1 FVFESPLPV
10 GRLVSMVADKSQVC
24 TQRSWRRPYGVG
36 LLVAGFDQTGP
47 HIFQTCPSGNFWEFH
62 AMAIGARS
70 QASKT
75 YLERKF
81 ESFGACSLNELVR
94 HALLAVKESLQEGEL
109 SGANCSVSIVGEG
122 QAFSILTD
130 AQVQEHI
137 DRMEN
142 EEEMGGDELP
152 GQGKKVCVTGASG
165 FVGSYVVKMLLERGY
180 HVRGTVR
187 NLDDPRTNW
196 LRGLADGTPG
206 TIQLFAADLTAPGS
220 FDEAVE
226 GCELVCHVAA
236 LMATSKSDP
245 QTIVA
250 AALDGTRN
258 VFASIMKHQ
267 CAKKVVLTSSV
278 AAVSDNMFPSDHV
291 FTEADWNRQ
300 LSLRAPYSMGK
311 TLAEKYAWRVADEL
325 RGVEWRFD
333 LVTLCPSLV
342 LGPALREEH
351 VKGSLQ
357 SVKQL
362 LDGTLFLAPDLHFG
376 IVHVADVALAH
387 VLALEK
393 DGMKG
398 RYILCNGDTMSLLQ
412 MADVLRS
419 KYPNYRVPSMGM
431 PDWMAMLAA
440 MVNPAV
446 GMDFMRRNLGVVH
459 RYSGSKAE
467 NDMGIIYQSSRV
479 ALIEAATSIVE
490 LGLLDRK

>member
-1 FVFESPLPV
+1 
-10 GRLVSMVADKSQVC
+10 
-24 TQRSWRRPYGVG
+24 
-36 LLVAGFDQTGP
+36 
-47 HIFQTCPSGNFWEFH
+47 
-62 AMAIGARS
+62 
-70 QASKT
+70 
-75 YLERKF
+75 
-81 ESFGACSLNELVR
+81 
-94 HALLAVKESLQEGEL
+94 
-109 SGANCSVSIVGEG
+109 
-122 QAFSILTD
+122 
-130 AQVQEHI
+130 
-137 DRMEN
+137 
-142 EEEMGGDELP
+142 MGGDELP
-152 GQGKKVCVTGASG
+152 GQGKKVCVTGAAG
-165 FVGSYVVKMLLERGY
+165 FVGSYVVKLLLERGY

-187 NLDDPRTNW
+187 DLDDPRTNW

-206 TIQLFAADLTAPGS
+206 TIQLFEADLLVPGS

-236 LMATSKSDP
+236 HVNATGKDP
-245 QTIVA
+245 HTMVA
-250 AALDGTRN
+250 ACLDGTRN
-258 VFASIMKHQ
+258 VFESIMKHK

-278 AAVSDNMFPSDHV
+278 AAVADNMFPSDHI
-291 FTEADWNRQ
+291 FSEADWNRQ

-311 TLAEKYAWRVADEL
+311 TLAEKYAWRAVEDL
-325 RGVEWRFD
+325 KGVEWRFD

-393 DGMKG
+393 EGMKG
-398 RYILCNGDTMSLLQ
+398 RYILCNGDNLSLLQ

-419 KYPNYRVPSMGM
+419 KYPNYRLPAMGM
-431 PDWMAMLAA
+431 PDWMAMLVAL
-440 MVNPAV
+440 VNPAV
-446 GMDFMRRNLGVVH
+446 GVDFMRRNLGVVH

>member
-1 FVFESPLPV
+1 
-10 GRLVSMVADKSQVC
+10 
-24 TQRSWRRPYGVG
+24 
-36 LLVAGFDQTGP
+36 
-47 HIFQTCPSGNFWEFH
+47 
-62 AMAIGARS
+62 
-70 QASKT
+70 
-75 YLERKF
+75 
-81 ESFGACSLNELVR
+81 
-94 HALLAVKESLQEGEL
+94 
-109 SGANCSVSIVGEG
+109 
-122 QAFSILTD
+122 
-130 AQVQEHI
+130 
-137 DRMEN
+137 
-142 EEEMGGDELP
+142 MGGDELP
-152 GQGKKVCVTGASG
+152 GQGKKVCVTGAAG

-187 NLDDPRTNW
+187 DLDDPRTNW

-206 TIQLFAADLTAPGS
+206 TIQLFAADLTAPAS

-236 LMATSKSDP
+236 MVTATNSEP
-245 QTIVA
+245 QKIVA
-250 AALDGTRN
+250 TALDGTRN
-258 VFASIMKHQ
+258 VFGSIMKHQ
-267 CAKKVVLTSSV
+267 CAKKVVMTSSV
-278 AAVSDNMFPSDHV
+278 GAVSDRMFPSDHI

-300 LSLRAPYSMGK
+300 LSLREAYSMGK

-325 RGVEWRFD
+325 KGVEWRFD
-333 LVTLCPSLV
+333 LVTLCPTLV
-342 LGPALREEH
+342 LGPVLREEH
-351 VKGSLQ
+351 VKGSPQ
-357 SVKQL
+357 VVKQL

-376 IVHVADVALAH
+376 MVHVADVALAH

-412 MADVLRS
+412 MADMLRS
-419 KYPNYRVPSMGM
+419 KYPNYRLPSMGM

-440 MVNPAV
+440 LVNPAV
-446 GMDFMRRNLGVVH
+446 GIDFMRRNLGVVH

>member
-1 FVFESPLPV
+1 
-10 GRLVSMVADKSQVC
+10 
-24 TQRSWRRPYGVG
+24 
-36 LLVAGFDQTGP
+36 
-47 HIFQTCPSGNFWEFH
+47 
-62 AMAIGARS
+62 MAIGACS
-70 QASKT
+70 QAAKT
-75 YLERKF
+75 YLERNYEKF
-81 ESFGACSLNELVR
+81 RACSLDELVR
-94 HALLAVKESLQEGEL
+94 YTLLAVKESLQEGGL
-109 SGANCSVSIVGEG
+109 SGANW
-122 QAFSILTD
+122 
-130 AQVQEHI
+130 
-137 DRMEN
+137 
-142 EEEMGGDELP
+142 MGGDELP
-152 GQGKKVCVTGASG
+152 GQGKKVCVTGVSG
-165 FVGSYVVKMLLERGY
+165 FIGSYVVKMLLERGY

-187 NLDDPRTNW
+187 DLDDPRTNW

-236 LMATSKSDP
+236 LMTTSKSDP

-258 VFASIMKHQ
+258 VFGSIMKHQ

-278 AAVSDNMFPSDHV
+278 AAVSDNMFPPDHV

-325 RGVEWRFD
+325 KGVEWRFD

-362 LDGTLFLAPDLHFG
+362 LDGTLFLAPNLHFG

-419 KYPNYRVPSMGM
+419 KYPNYRLPSMGM
-431 PDWMAMLAA
+431 PDWMAMLVA

-446 GMDFMRRNLGVVH
+446 GIDFMRRNLGVVH

-490 LGLLDRK
+490 LGLLDRM